1 MGAGHSHPLHVH
13 GHSVVHRMAPHVKL
27 LALVGFAVAVAT
39 IPVGAW
45 WAFLALAVLLVTAL
59 VAARLP
65 PAFVASRALVV
76 TPFLLSALVVPFVAS
91 GHDAM
96 LGPVG
101 YSTEGLAAGLSIAAR
116 SLLGVTASIL
126 VAGTTE
132 LSRMLA
138 GLERLRVPEPIV
150 AIASFMLRYLELV
163 AEELGRMHAA
173 MTARGHDPRW
183 LWQVRPMAAAS
194 GALFVRSYERG
205 ERVHLAMQARG
216 WTGHLPRLDDEPAAR
231 RDWVT
236 AGAWAVAAL
245 TVAVAAGVV
254 A

>member
-13 GHSVVHRMAPHVKL
+13 GHSMVHRMAPHVKL

-39 IPVGAW
+39 LPVGAW
-45 WAFLALAVLLVTAL
+45 WAFLGLAMLLAVAL

-65 PAFVASRALVV
+65 PRFVASRALVV
-76 TPFLLSALVVPFVAS
+76 LPFLLSALVVPFVAS
-91 GHDAM
+91 GHDATV
-96 LGPVG
+96 GPVG
-101 YSTEGLAAGLSIAAR
+101 YSTEGLAAGLSIAGRA
-116 SLLGVTASIL
+116 LLGVTASIV

-132 LSRMLA
+132 LPRVLA
-138 GLERLRVPEPIV
+138 GLERLHVPQPIV
-150 AIASFMLRYLELV
+150 AIASFMLRYLEVV
-163 AEELGRMHAA
+163 AGELGRMHAA

-216 WTGHLPRLDDEPAAR
+216 FTGHLPRLHDEHAAP
-231 RDWVT
+231 RDWIVAT
-236 AGAWAVAAL
+236 TWAVAAL
-245 TVAVAAGVV
+245 AVTVIATVMA
-254 A
+254 